1 LPEVVCLQ
9 QSGPGVPFVVLLV
22 MAMATPAVD
31 RLRSSIRV
39 LNVKNDDLLMDFDN
53 IFLSAKLVAEEVE
66 KHHDASSVQD
76 LHDATL
82 DIARC
87 AHTLR
92 TYKEALEALA
102 ASYQAS
108 SEVRFPSFPSSP
120 LSAHRNP
127 TLSHD

>member
-1 LPEVVCLQ
+1 VRPQGEALPEVVCLQ

-92 TYKEALEALA
+92 TYKEALGL
-102 ASYQAS
+102 
-108 SEVRFPSFPSSP
+108 
-120 LSAHRNP
+120 
-127 TLSHD
+127 